1 MPRHRPT
8 AAFTLIEL
16 LVVISIIALLIGI
29 LLPALQGA
37 RATARQL
44 ACASQM
50 RQTILATTA
59 YTQDNKYALPTSD
72 YSAESALVAAP
83 AITFNAT
90 SGKYNWAFTLGK
102 GEYLN
107 LPSEGFTTEGAKQMA
122 CPSYAAVKSDGT
134 FNWIWHRW
142 MYQSYSMAF
151 NTKLATAGG
160 IAPNSKYSAP
170 LYRIDQVERPSSLLL
185 LNEWHDDSIQRLPRL
200 SAEIGFG
207 ITTAPFAYFR
217 RIRECGI
224 NEIGTNTPSAFVSPH
239 SGRLSNFGRYDGS
252 VGGEEYDIMRQ
263 NMTAYYWG
271 DLSAN
276 PTVNNF
282 NTRSAFPY

>member
-1 MPRHRPT
+1 MPRPRRT

-37 RATARQL
+37 RAAARQL
-44 ACASQM
+44 ACSSQM

-59 YTQDNKYALPTSD
+59 YSQDNKYALPTSD

-83 AITFNAT
+83 AIVFNAT
-90 SGKYNWAFTLGK
+90 SGRYNWAFTLGK
-102 GEYLN
+102 GAYLN
-107 LPSEGFTTEGAKQMA
+107 LPDQGFTTEGAKQMA
-122 CPSYAAVKSDGT
+122 CPSYAAVKNDGT

-142 MYQSYSMAF
+142 MYQSYSMAY

-160 IAPNSKYSAP
+160 IAPDSKYAAP
-170 LYRIDQVERPSSLLL
+170 LYRVDLVERPSSLLL

-200 SAEIGFG
+200 SAEIGNG
-207 ITTAPFAYFR
+207 TTTAPYAYFR
-217 RIRECGI
+217 RIREVSGG
-224 NEIGTNTPSAFVSPH
+224 EIGTNTPSAFVSPH

-271 DLSAN
+271 DLSAG

-282 NTRSAFPY
+282 NTRNAFPY